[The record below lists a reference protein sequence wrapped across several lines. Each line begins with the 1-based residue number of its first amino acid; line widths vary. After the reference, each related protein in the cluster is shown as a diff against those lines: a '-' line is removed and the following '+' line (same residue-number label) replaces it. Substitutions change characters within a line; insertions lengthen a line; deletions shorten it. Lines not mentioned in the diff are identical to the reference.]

1 MSLSLDVLALGVVQG
16 LTYAILAVGLVLIYK
31 SGRFINFAHGNIGA
45 LAAVLLA
52 KLVIDVGLPY
62 WVAFVV
68 VLAGAALLGATIE
81 LTVVRRLFEAPR
93 LVLMVATI
101 GVSQLLLVLTILP
114 ATQAEQARLVIDGY
128 PTPFDATWT
137 VGNLLLGPPDIAILF
152 MVPIVAIA
160 LAVFFKLTPFG
171 LGVRASSENAD
182 AARLAGISARRMST
196 ITWVI
201 AAVLAALTAVLLG
214 PKGSVFEIGALGP
227 SMLVRALGAGLIARM
242 TSLPVTFAAGLG
254 IGVFEAVVFA
264 NFTEG
269 GTTDLLIFL
278 IVMAALLWRARDLS
292 RSSRGAD
299 EGLNYGVAVKD
310 VTAKAASLPQVK
322 LLRQGTV
329 VLAVAVAAVL
339 PLLPVF
345 GLNRQAT
352 AFMLALTCAFVIVGL
367 SLCLLTGWAG
377 QVSLGQFALAGVGAF
392 AAVRL
397 AGQGLPL
404 PVVVIAAGL
413 VGAVAAAVVGL
424 PALRVQGLYLAVS
437 TLAFAVVCSA
447 WLFQQEFFVVT
458 PEGVLLERP
467 PILGSERAVYYFGL
481 VVVVISTWLVAN
493 FRRSS
498 PGRTVMAARDNDKH
512 AAALGVAVTRA
523 RLMAFMLSGFLAA
536 VGGVVWAYASQRYT
550 SSAFNPAIG
559 LTVLSMVIVG
569 GLGSIPGAIL
579 GAVFVVGIPAIF
591 ADSQV
596 VSLLVSG
603 IGLLIF
609 LLFIPGGLIRILH
622 TARDTLIDRIVRHY
636 EGLPPPPRLVPPLKE
651 LWDTALGRSEPGQL
665 CDDED
670 VVPPASEP
678 ERHSAIIGP
687 GGRHD

>member
-1 MSLSLDVLALGVVQG
+1 MSISLDVLTLGVVQG

-45 LAAVLLA
+45 LAAVLLG

-62 WVAFVV
+62 WVAFVA

-101 GVSQLLLVLTILP
+101 GVSQLLLVITILP
-114 ATQAEQARLVIDGY
+114 ATQAEQSRLVMDGY
-128 PTPFDATWT
+128 PTPFNATWT
-137 VGNLLLGPPDIAILF
+137 VGNLLLGPADIAILF

-160 LAVFFKLTPFG
+160 LAAFFKLTSFG
-171 LGVRASSENAD
+171 LGIRASSENAD

-196 ITWVI
+196 LTWVI
-201 AAVLAALTAVLLG
+201 AAVLAALTAVLLA

-242 TSLPVTFAAGLG
+242 TNLPVTFVAGLG

-292 RSSRGAD
+292 RSSRDAD
-299 EGLNYGVAVKD
+299 EGLNYGVAVKEL
-310 VTAKAASLPQVK
+310 TAKAAALPQVK

-329 VLAVAVAAVL
+329 VMSVAVAAVL

-352 AFMLALTCAFVIVGL
+352 AFMLALTCAFIIVGL

-392 AAVRL
+392 AAARL

-404 PVVVIAAGL
+404 PVVVVGAGL
-413 VGAVAAAVVGL
+413 VGAIAAAVVGL

-437 TLAFAVVCSA
+437 TLAFAVVGSA

-458 PEGVLLERP
+458 PAGVLLERP

-481 VVVVISTWLVAN
+481 IVVVLCTWLVAN

-512 AAALGVAVTRA
+512 AAALGVPVTRA

-579 GAVFVVGIPAIF
+579 GAIFVVGIPAIF

-609 LLFIPGGLIRILH
+609 LLFIPGGLIRIVH
-622 TARDTLIDRIVRHY
+622 TARDTLIDRIVRRH

-651 LWDTALGRSEPGQL
+651 LWDTALGRNEPGQRH
-665 CDDED
+665 DDED
-670 VVPPASEP
+670 AAPPASES
-678 ERHSAIIGP
+678 ERPSVTVGSGHQ
-687 GGRHD
+687 HD